1 MPSGLAAMILQ
12 LSCRPM
18 MRNVKILSIVSL
30 GKEDPP
36 FREVIP
42 PMEARRMGRLLK
54 RALWCSVKA
63 LEKAQVKC
71 PDAIITATDYGCM
84 ENSEFFLNGMLG
96 FENAAMRPVHFM
108 NSTHNT
114 IGSVVAIKLG
124 CHGYN
129 TTYSHPGRS
138 LLSALEDAAMQIGL
152 GDIDTALVGWYDERT
167 EKMDASGLPGYE
179 RAIAVVLCSD

>member
-1 MPSGLAAMILQ
+1 
-12 LSCRPM
+12 M

-42 PMEARRMGRLLK
+42 PMEARRMRRLLK

>member
-1 MPSGLAAMILQ
+1 
-12 LSCRPM
+12 M

-30 GKEDPP
+30 GAEDPD
-36 FREVIP
+36 FREVVT
-42 PMEARRMGRLLK
+42 PMEARRMGRILK

-63 LEKAQVKC
+63 LHEAGIQM
-71 PDAIITATDYGCM
+71 PDAVITATDYGCM
-84 ENSEFFLNGMLG
+84 ENTELFLNGIKG
-96 FENAAMRPVHFM
+96 IDDAAMRPVHFM

-129 TTYSHPGRS
+129 ATYSHPGRS
-138 LLSALEDAAMQIGL
+138 FLSALEDAVMQIGL

-167 EKMDASGLPGYE
+167 QKMDASGLPGYE

>member
-1 MPSGLAAMILQ
+1 
-12 LSCRPM
+12 M
-18 MRNVKILSIVSL
+18 MRNITILSIVSL
-30 GKEDPP
+30 GMEDPD

-42 PMEARRMGRLLK
+42 PMEARRMGRILK

-63 LEKAQVKC
+63 LEKADIAV
-71 PDAIITATDYGCM
+71 PDAVITATDYGCM
-84 ENSEFFLNGMLG
+84 ENSEFFLNGIMG
-96 FENAAMRPVHFM
+96 IDDAAMRPVHFM

-129 TTYSHPGRS
+129 ATYSHPGRS
-138 LLSALEDAAMQIGL
+138 FLSAREDAVMQTGL

-167 EKMDASGLPGYE
+167 SKMDASGLPGQE
-179 RAIAVVLCSD
+179 RAIAVVLCSN

>member
-1 MPSGLAAMILQ
+1 
-12 LSCRPM
+12 
-18 MRNVKILSIVSL
+18 
-30 GKEDPP
+30 
-36 FREVIP
+36 
-42 PMEARRMGRLLK
+42 
-54 RALWCSVKA
+54 
-63 LEKAQVKC
+63 
-71 PDAIITATDYGCM
+71 
-84 ENSEFFLNGMLG
+84 
-96 FENAAMRPVHFM
+96 M

>member
-1 MPSGLAAMILQ
+1 
-12 LSCRPM
+12 M
-18 MRNVKILSIVSL
+18 MRDVKILSIVSL
-30 GKEDPP
+30 GAEDPD
-36 FREVIP
+36 FREVVSPI
-42 PMEARRMGRLLK
+42 EGRRMGRILK

-63 LEKAQVKC
+63 LEKAGLEK

-84 ENSEFFLNGMLG
+84 ENSELFL
-96 FENAAMRPVHFM
+96 EDRRPVHFM

-129 TTYSHPGRS
+129 TTYSHAGRS
-138 LLSALEDAAMQIGL
+138 FLSALEDAYMQIGL

-167 EKMDASGLPGYE
+167 PKMDASGLPGHE
-179 RAIAVVLCSD
+179 RAIAVVLCSN

>member
-1 MPSGLAAMILQ
+1 
-12 LSCRPM
+12 

-30 GKEDPP
+30 GAQDPD
-36 FREVIP
+36 FKEVIP
-42 PMEARRMGRLLK
+42 PIEARRMGRLLK
-54 RALWCSVKA
+54 RAVWCSMKA
-63 LEKAQVKC
+63 LEKAKVKC

-84 ENSEFFLNGMLG
+84 ENSEFFLDGMLG

-138 LLSALEDAAMQIGL
+138 LLSALEDAVMQIGL

>member
-1 MPSGLAAMILQ
+1 
-12 LSCRPM
+12 M

-30 GKEDPP
+30 GKEDPD

-63 LEKAQVKC
+63 LEKAHVKV

>member
-1 MPSGLAAMILQ
+1 
-12 LSCRPM
+12 M

-30 GKEDPP
+30 GAEDPD
-36 FREVIP
+36 FREVVSPI
-42 PMEARRMGRLLK
+42 EGRRMGRILK

-63 LEKAQVKC
+63 LQQAGIEK

-84 ENSEFFLNGMLG
+84 ENSEFFM
-96 FENAAMRPVHFM
+96 EDRRPVHFM

-129 TTYSHPGRS
+129 TTYSHAGRS
-138 LLSALEDAAMQIGL
+138 FLSALEDAVMQIGL

-167 EKMDASGLPGYE
+167 PKMDASGLPGQE
-179 RAIAVVLCSD
+179 RAIAVVLCSN